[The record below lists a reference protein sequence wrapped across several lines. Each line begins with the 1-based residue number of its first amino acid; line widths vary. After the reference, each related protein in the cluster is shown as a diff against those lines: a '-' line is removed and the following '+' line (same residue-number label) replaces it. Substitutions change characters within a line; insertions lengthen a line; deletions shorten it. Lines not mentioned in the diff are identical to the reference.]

1 MTQFNSCIHVFH
13 SSTSVYRG
21 QLCGWSIGNTQ
32 ISWIKATHLDLCYWN
47 RGEQSIQLS
56 TLLFSMCWPCYSTI
70 PCAFLHGKTS
80 ELYDYTHSW
89 CFVVLSLTMDDL
101 LLFQLQV
108 IGSTMF
114 LLQKKTFTNIVFLW
128 NNIHENW
135 ILSLHVYKSW
145 SWLLQS
151 TDSVLLKPE
160 PTIHIHVHTYVFTCV
175 YNIHLTLK
183 CTKVNREATQK
194 HAASKK
200 PYFYYKSCEKSV
212 FMLQVTWEVQVTL
225 CLNTQW
231 SLHDKKN
238 IIATAPSYIS
248 FVICCHWLCHCWH
261 CAHIRIVIQMAKSSG
276 YSGIFICMHNLW
288 SQAGL
293 ALYH

>member
-47 RGEQSIQLS
+47 HGEQSIQLS

-70 PCAFLHGKTS
+70 PCAFLRGKTS

-89 CFVVLSLTMDDL
+89 CFVVLSLTMNDL

-114 LLQKKTFTNIVFLW
+114 LLQKKTFTNIAFLW
-128 NNIHENW
+128 IISIKIEQHCP
-135 ILSLHVYKSW
+135 LSLHVCKSW

-212 FMLQVTWEVQVTL
+212 FMLQVTWESVSGT
-225 CLNTQW
+225 
-231 SLHDKKN
+231 
-238 IIATAPSYIS
+238 SYVM
-248 FVICCHWLCHCWH
+248 FEHAMKFAW
-261 CAHIRIVIQMAKSSG
+261 
-276 YSGIFICMHNLW
+276 
-288 SQAGL
+288 
-293 ALYH
+293 